1 MEEENMSIEKIFEE
15 KALDVQ
21 VGGTHYKE
29 YVIQPMEYG
38 QRNKL
43 PPCEF
48 SVVKYVTRWRDKGG
62 VQDLIKARHCI
73 DLLIQ
78 IENLE
83 VNK

>member
-1 MEEENMSIEKIFEE
+1 MSIEKIFEE

-43 PPCEF
+43 PPREF